1 MEIDLHCAK
10 DLLREG
16 LESVRE
22 KHRGN
27 SWDPS
32 CSATLKWN
40 GLNQH
45 VLVQSCSDPAGFS
58 ASHHYSFLDDK
69 HLNVSQPTIRR
80 FDLKG
85 QMALNFMGFHVKSGL
100 GGTVLSF

>member
-1 MEIDLHCAK
+1 MEKDLHCAK

-27 SWDPS
+27 S
-32 CSATLKWN
+32 SATKWN
-40 GLNQH
+40 GLSQH

-58 ASHHYSFLDDK
+58 SSHHYSFLDDK